1 MKKIYGRNMGNV
13 RNNMGEIWEIYEKYG
28 KYEKT
33 IWEKYGGNSSSM

>member
-1 MKKIYGRNMGNV
+1 MGNI
-13 RNNMGEIWEIYEKYG
+13 RNNIGEIWEIYEKYG